1 MDSIMDL
8 LETRRT
14 YRRFEQKAVPQD
26 VLDDILEAA
35 RIANCGANRQA
46 LKYIVINR
54 PESVRQV
61 NSLVHWAAYLPYEK
75 GTPKENEI
83 PTLYVGVLQDTR
95 IPGNSDTDAGIAIA
109 NMTTAAWAKG
119 VGSCIMG
126 AIERPQLAEMLELP
140 AELKIHSMIAFGYVT
155 HKSKI
160 VPVKDGNIKYYLDE
174 NNDYC
179 VPKRALEDIVLYC
192 K

>member
-1 MDSIMDL
+1 MDIMQL

-26 VLDDILEAA
+26 VLDDILESA

-46 LKYIVINR
+46 LNYIVVNK
-54 PESVRQV
+54 PEDVKKV
-61 NSLVHWAAYLPYEK
+61 NGLVYWAAALPKEL

-83 PTLYVGVLQDTR
+83 PTLFVAVIEDLAAQ
-95 IPGNSDTDAGIAIA
+95 GNDTDAGIAIA

-126 AIERPQLAEMLELP
+126 AIDRPQLSELFC
-140 AELKIHSMIAFGYVT
+140 LKETDKLHTMIAFGFPS
-155 HKSKI
+155 HKSTI
-160 VPVKDGNIKYYLDE
+160 VPVMDGSLKYYLDE
-174 NNDYC
+174 NKDYC
-179 VPKRALEDIVLYC
+179 VPKKKLEEVVRYF
-192 K
+192 